1 MKCFCHLRL
10 QSIQLLENLV
20 LGLTQSL
27 LLLGSN
33 QVADT
38 GHNGNVNELKNLKVA
53 KNSENC
59 DL

>member
-20 LGLTQSL
+20 LELTQSL

-38 GHNGNVNELKNLKVA
+38 GHNGNVNKLKNFKVA
-53 KNSENC
+53 KN
-59 DL
+59 